1 MSLMRAV
8 LVAGWALLLAPATL
22 AGDFEQPAA
31 PPFGDIEHLGD
42 LSLGGIV
49 PEERIIQHQLD
60 TTESRVLRR
69 SQRPLEKQEVQR
81 ELGATEQ
88 RLDAFK
94 TLHPN
99 AAATPL
105 FERHLDRLQRPSR
118 ILQPGPPT
126 LLDQAPTLLE
136 QR

>member
-1 MSLMRAV
+1 MSLLRTA

-22 AGDFEQPAA
+22 AGDVEQAGA
-31 PPFGDIEHLGD
+31 PPFGDTEHLGVP
-42 LSLGGIV
+42 SLGGIV
-49 PEERIIQHQLD
+49 PEERIIEHQLD

-81 ELGATEQ
+81 ELGATKQ

-94 TLHPN
+94 TQHPN

-105 FERHLDRLQRPSR
+105 FERHLDRLERPTR

-126 LLDQAPTLLE
+126 LLDQSPTLLE
-136 QR
+136 RR

>member
-1 MSLMRAV
+1 MSLMRAA
-8 LVAGWALLLAPATL
+8 LVAGWALLLAPAAL
-22 AGDFEQPAA
+22 ATDFDQSAA

-42 LSLGGIV
+42 LSLGVV
-49 PEERIIQHQLD
+49 PEELIINNQLN

-88 RLDAFK
+88 RLNAFK

-105 FERHLDRLQRPSR
+105 LERHLDRLQRSPR

-126 LLDQAPTLLE
+126 LLE

>member
-1 MSLMRAV
+1 MSLMRAA
-8 LVAGWALLLAPATL
+8 LVAGWALLLAPVTL
-22 AGDFEQPAA
+22 AGDFDQSAA
-31 PPFGDIEHLGD
+31 PPFGDIEHLGAPPIA
-42 LSLGGIV
+42 GIV
-49 PEERIIQHQLD
+49 PEERLIEHDLN

-105 FERHLDRLQRPSR
+105 FERHLDRLERPGR

-126 LLDQAPTLLE
+126 LLE

>member
-1 MSLMRAV
+1 M
-8 LVAGWALLLAPATL
+8 
-22 AGDFEQPAA
+22 
-31 PPFGDIEHLGD
+31 PPI
-42 LSLGGIV
+42 GGIV
-49 PEERIIQHQLD
+49 PEERIIEHQLD

-81 ELGATEQ
+81 ELGATQQ

-105 FERHLDRLQRPSR
+105 FERHLDRLERPGR

-126 LLDQAPTLLE
+126 LLE